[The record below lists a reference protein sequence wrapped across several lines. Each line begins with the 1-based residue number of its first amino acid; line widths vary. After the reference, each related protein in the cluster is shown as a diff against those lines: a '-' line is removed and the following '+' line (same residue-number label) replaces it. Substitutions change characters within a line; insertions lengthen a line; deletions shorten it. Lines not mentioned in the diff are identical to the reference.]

1 MPPRERLPA
10 LSRRVPPPG
19 VFAGLEEQEA
29 LARLAGGEL
38 EVRGRLADASN
49 ATLYAV
55 VREGG
60 AGAQDGREVACVYK
74 PVAGERP
81 LWDFPDDTL
90 ARREVASYAVSA
102 ATGWDVVPPTVLRD
116 GPLGP
121 GSVQLWLT
129 DESSR
134 APGERAAAPG
144 TPDEDA
150 DPDLQDAEDAEDA
163 DEVVLPD
170 PGAGLVDIT
179 ALRTAREGWFTVLRA
194 EDGLGRP
201 VALVHADDE
210 RLRRVA
216 VLDVVLNNADR
227 KGGHVLPGWGGAVH
241 GVDHGLTFHVEPK
254 LRTVLWGWAGD
265 RLRPDEREVLARLAA
280 ELDGGRL
287 GELLSDLL
295 TVEEAVATLERVA
308 ALLDADRLPRPR
320 GSRTI
325 PWPPF

>member
-1 MPPRERLPA
+1 M
-10 LSRRVPPPG
+10 
-19 VFAGLEEQEA
+19 FAGLEEQEA

-55 VREGG
+55 VREDG
-60 AGAQDGREVACVYK
+60 AGAQEGREVACVYK

-134 APGERAAAPG
+134 GPGGRARGP
-144 TPDEDA
+144 EDPQ
-150 DPDLQDAEDAEDA
+150 DPVEEEPEDA

-179 ALRTAREGWFTVLRA
+179 ALRTVREGWFTVLRA
-194 EDGLGRP
+194 EDGMGRP

-265 RLRPDEREVLARLAA
+265 RLRPGEREVLARLAA

-308 ALLDADRLPRPR
+308 ALLEADRLPRPR